1 MNISSKYIL
10 KNMNILNLK
19 RQLKKNMDLLENQ
32 VHNSSR
38 FISNGSK
45 INEDEKPQFK
55 LRFNNLNYNFKK
67 YLD

>member
-19 RQLKKNMDLLENQ
+19 RQLKNNMDLENK
-32 VHNSSR
+32 VNNSSR

-45 INEDEKPQFK
+45 LNEDEKPQFK
-55 LRFNNLNYNFKK
+55 LRFNNLNYNF
-67 YLD
+67 

>member
-19 RQLKKNMDLLENQ
+19 RQLKNNMDLENK
-32 VHNSSR
+32 VNNSSR

-45 INEDEKPQFK
+45 LNEDEKPQFK
-55 LRFNNLNYNFKK
+55 FRFNNLNYNFKI